1 MATIAAATAARTA
14 LRARRGERVRCGYS
28 SRDGKDVVGA
38 GGDGAGGRADVDG
51 GDRAEPGAEQQP
63 AGVDPPRRME
73 RVVRVHYG
81 GSVLESSNGGSQFD
95 GMSVKMIELLCR
107 TKDILGWSD
116 KVVSIQDRYDM
127 GGEPISHKQM
137 LELNGETK
145 WEAYV
150 EISVAG
156 TVTHFTNLAN
166 RNEELEAQ
174 LQQLRSS
181 FNILQA
187 FATPFVAVLI
197 CIIAIAAWRF
207 A

>member
-14 LRARRGERVRCGYS
+14 
-28 SRDGKDVVGA
+28 
-38 GGDGAGGRADVDG
+38 
-51 GDRAEPGAEQQP
+51 
-63 AGVDPPRRME
+63 
-73 RVVRVHYG
+73 
-81 GSVLESSNGGSQFD
+81 
-95 GMSVKMIELLCR
+95 
-107 TKDILGWSD
+107 
-116 KVVSIQDRYDM
+116 
-127 GGEPISHKQM
+127 
-137 LELNGETK
+137 
-145 WEAYV
+145 
-150 EISVAG
+150 SVAG